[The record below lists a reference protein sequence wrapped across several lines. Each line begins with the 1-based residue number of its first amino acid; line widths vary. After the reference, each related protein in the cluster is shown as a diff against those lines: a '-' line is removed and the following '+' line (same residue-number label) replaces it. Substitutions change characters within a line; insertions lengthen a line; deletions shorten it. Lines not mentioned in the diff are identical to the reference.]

1 MSKKVIG
8 TKYGI
13 EITKPWNSEMYEHND
28 KVSQL
33 IKVELYTK
41 LEELYKKGNMDTL
54 NEFAGAVG
62 TKYGFG
68 FDLKGMYDGI
78 TNDLEYLQ
86 NYQIEQD
93 LDYYVKKGFV
103 KEPKFGFVGYDK

>member
-13 EITKPWNSEMYEHND
+13 EITKPWNSEMYDHND
-28 KVSQL
+28 LVAKL
-33 IKVELYTK
+33 IKIELYNK
-41 LEELYKKGNMDTL
+41 LEELYSKGDMNVL
-54 NEFAGAVG
+54 NEFAGTVG

>member
-13 EITKPWNSEMYEHND
+13 EITKPWNEKMYDHND
-28 KVSQL
+28 LVAKL
-33 IKVELYTK
+33 IKVELFNK
-41 LEELYKKGNMDTL
+41 LEELYKKGDENEL